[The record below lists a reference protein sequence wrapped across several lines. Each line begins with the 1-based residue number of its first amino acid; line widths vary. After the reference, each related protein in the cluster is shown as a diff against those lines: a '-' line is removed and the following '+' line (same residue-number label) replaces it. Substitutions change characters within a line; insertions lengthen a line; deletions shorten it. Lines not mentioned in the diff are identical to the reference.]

1 MRKPAVTV
9 QTKLCIC
16 PNTKRNKLSGIF
28 VELCT
33 KRTKRGGEK
42 QTNKQKKKKKKCPPF
57 FYIKAE

>member
-42 QTNKQKKKKKKCPPF
+42 QTNKQKKKK
-57 FYIKAE
+57 